1 VACTGVGD
9 AGDPGALNDLA
20 AAPRFQLVEE
30 LQIGST
36 SDPNRGFTKIAAVD
50 VDRDGQVYVLEAREL
65 QIRVY
70 SPAGDLLRT
79 IGRRGDG
86 PGEFRAGENA
96 NHLLRLGVRGDTV
109 WVVQGSLFEVRT
121 TLFARD
127 GRMISAGVAESI
139 IIPDYMGNGHVLP
152 VVMVDS
158 GLFAGEVFF
167 WTSDSDGN
175 LTSDTMLQPRL
186 RFRADGGVHD
196 TVAWDRVIRPEQGQ
210 KRTSA
215 KIQGFEHSIPV
226 PSVQART
233 RSRFSEDRFG
243 IEMPLPTRA
252 AGDSLRVTRE
262 TLRGDTIYSRF
273 YRYRAQRYGDALLDS
288 IAAESARHAGNV
300 FTFDKNGS
308 VPSRFP
314 DSVAARREIRSLM
327 KFPGFQVPVSLTFV
341 DENNFIWLRRERS
354 GDGRQRWNILDE
366 RGNVHGTVEMP
377 ANLGIAWS
385 DGRTLWAVRHD
396 ENDVPFLVRFAIKR

>member
-1 VACTGVGD
+1 
-9 AGDPGALNDLA
+9 
-20 AAPRFQLVEE
+20 
-30 LQIGST
+30 
-36 SDPNRGFTKIAAVD
+36 
-50 VDRDGQVYVLEAREL
+50 
-65 QIRVY
+65 
-70 SPAGDLLRT
+70 
-79 IGRRGDG
+79 
-86 PGEFRAGENA
+86 
-96 NHLLRLGVRGDTV
+96 
-109 WVVQGSLFEVRT
+109 
-121 TLFARD
+121 
-127 GRMISAGVAESI
+127 
-139 IIPDYMGNGHVLP
+139 
-152 VVMVDS
+152 
-158 GLFAGEVFF
+158 
-167 WTSDSDGN
+167 
-175 LTSDTMLQPRL
+175 MLQPRL

-243 IEMPLPTRA
+243 IEMPLPTKA

-314 DSVAARREIRSLM
+314 DSVAARSEIRSLM